1 MFTIGEFAR
10 FGGLSVR
17 MLRHYDE
24 LGLLKPAR
32 VDPETG
38 YRYYSAYQ
46 LPDLNRVL
54 ALKGL
59 GFSLA
64 EIDRILADVTVE
76 ELRGMLT
83 LRRSQLQA
91 EVDAQLDMLTA
102 VEARLRLIEKEG
114 QMPSLEVVTKQL
126 PAERVIALNGP
137 APELGPANLRDVVND
152 RFNELLELIAD
163 ADIEVG
169 SPPFCFFS
177 SPGESEMDR
186 YVYCALPV
194 DETVSRA
201 PVPAELLYL
210 PPVERAATAMWE
222 GRIADYYPYPELA
235 QWLEDHDLTPVGDG
249 RDRFVQ
255 VGTEDQPYVM
265 EIHWPLKGPDGTA
278 PDVTPRRVG

>member
-24 LGLLKPAR
+24 VGLLKPAR

-64 EIDRILADVTVE
+64 EIERILADVTVD

-91 EVDAQLDMLTA
+91 EVDAQLEMLTA

-114 QMPSLEVVTKQL
+114 QMPSLEVITKQL
-126 PAERVIALNGP
+126 PAERVIALKAPLPGFGP
-137 APELGPANLRDVVND
+137 ENLRNVVND
-152 RFNELLELIAD
+152 RFEELLELISQE
-163 ADIEVG
+163 DIEAG
-169 SPPFCFFS
+169 SPPFLFY
-177 SPGESEMDR
+177 SPPDDGEVER
-186 YVYCALPV
+186 YVYCAIPV
-194 DETVSRA
+194 DEGVTAA
-201 PVPAELLYL
+201 PEPAELLYL

-235 QWLEDHDLTPVGDG
+235 RWLEDHDLTPVGDG
-249 RDRFVQ
+249 RDRFIQ
-255 VGTEDQPYVM
+255 LGGADQPYIM
-265 EIHWPLKGPDGTA
+265 EMHWPVKGPDGTA
-278 PDVTPRRVG
+278 PEVTPRRIG